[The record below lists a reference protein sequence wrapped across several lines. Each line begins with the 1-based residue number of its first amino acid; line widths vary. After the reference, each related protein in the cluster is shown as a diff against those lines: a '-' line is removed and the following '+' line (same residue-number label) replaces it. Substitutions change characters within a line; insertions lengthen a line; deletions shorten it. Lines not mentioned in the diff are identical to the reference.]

1 MSLDRPDAG
10 LPDRPPPQAIVPT
23 RKGFDVG
30 EALGFGWE
38 TTKSHLGFFIVL
50 LIIVLIVYGIPQ
62 AISQAGRD
70 NAGLALIG
78 GLLSLVVGVQ
88 MQIGLTRIALKF
100 VDGRQAEFSDL
111 FSGFELFISML
122 IAAILVWFI
131 LTIGFLLLVVPGI
144 ILALILCFYSYA
156 IVDRGLGPIDALKH
170 SAAVTK
176 GARMALLGFW
186 IVAFLLNLVGLLALV
201 IGLFVTGPITMVAA
215 AYVYRKLD
223 SQTTVVQTSG
233 IATTT

>member
-1 MSLDRPDAG
+1 
-10 LPDRPPPQAIVPT
+10 
-23 RKGFDVG
+23 
-30 EALGFGWE
+30 
-38 TTKSHLGFFIVL
+38 
-50 LIIVLIVYGIPQ
+50 
-62 AISQAGRD
+62 
-70 NAGLALIG
+70 
-78 GLLSLVVGVQ
+78 
-88 MQIGLTRIALKF
+88 
-100 VDGRQAEFSDL
+100 
-111 FSGFELFISML
+111 ML

-144 ILALILCFYSYA
+144 ILALIFCFYSYA